1 MTNVEVK
8 NVSASNMRVN
18 LTDIIS
24 DIPLN
29 EVIAVTKRKDVVAYV
44 ISPETFEAVFGSS
57 EDREP
62 ETASGLELIMSGLAK
77 QDDLTE
83 QDDLNGIPFQGNDDD
98 DTEGGELI
106 QFSQL
111 DEDADLDGRDMFIHG
126 EDDDFEHYL
135 AQLKRQTMGFITPD
149 NI

>member
-57 EDREP
+57 EDSEP
-62 ETASGLELIMSGLAK
+62 ETTAPVQTVGDLYEVNITDEESPSG
-77 QDDLTE
+77 
-83 QDDLNGIPFQGNDDD
+83 DDD

-106 QFSQL
+106 EFSQL
-111 DEDADLDGRDMFIHG
+111 DEDADLE

>member
-57 EDREP
+57 EDSEP
-62 ETASGLELIMSGLAK
+62 ETTEPVQTVG
-77 QDDLTE
+77 DLYE
-83 QDDLNGIPFQGNDDD
+83 VNVNDDELPSGDED

-106 QFSQL
+106 EFSQL
-111 DEDADLDGRDMFIHG
+111 DEDTDLE

>member
-57 EDREP
+57 EDEP
-62 ETASGLELIMSGLAK
+62 ETTEPVQTVGDLYEVNITDEESPSG
-77 QDDLTE
+77 
-83 QDDLNGIPFQGNDDD
+83 DDD

-106 QFSQL
+106 EFSQL
-111 DEDADLDGRDMFIHG
+111 DEDADLE

>member
-57 EDREP
+57 EDSESETTEP
-62 ETASGLELIMSGLAK
+62 VQTVGDLYEVNVTDDQLPSG
-77 QDDLTE
+77 
-83 QDDLNGIPFQGNDDD
+83 DDD

-106 QFSQL
+106 EFSQL
-111 DEDADLDGRDMFIHG
+111 DEDADLE

>member
-1 MTNVEVK
+1 MTNIEVK

-57 EDREP
+57 EDEP
-62 ETASGLELIMSGLAK
+62 ETTEPVQTVGDLYEVNVTDDELSSGDE
-77 QDDLTE
+77 
-83 QDDLNGIPFQGNDDD
+83 D
-98 DTEGGELI
+98 DTDGGELI
-106 QFSQL
+106 EFSEL
-111 DEDADLDGRDMFIHG
+111 DEDTDLE

-135 AQLKRQTMGFITPD
+135 AQLKRQTMGLITPD
-149 NI
+149 SI

>member
-57 EDREP
+57 EDSEAETTEP
-62 ETASGLELIMSGLAK
+62 VQTVGDLYEVNVN
-77 QDDLTE
+77 DDE
-83 QDDLNGIPFQGNDDD
+83 SPSDDDD

-106 QFSQL
+106 EFSQL
-111 DEDADLDGRDMFIHG
+111 DEDADLE

-149 NI
+149 SI

>member
-18 LTDIIS
+18 LTDIIG

-57 EDREP
+57 EDSESETTEP
-62 ETASGLELIMSGLAK
+62 VQTVGDLYEVNVTDDELPSD
-77 QDDLTE
+77 Q
-83 QDDLNGIPFQGNDDD
+83 QSDD
-98 DTEGGELI
+98 DTDGGELI
-106 QFSQL
+106 EFSQL
-111 DEDADLDGRDMFIHG
+111 DEDADLE
-126 EDDDFEHYL
+126 EDNDFEHYL
-135 AQLKRQTMGFITPD
+135 AQLKRQMNGSST
-149 NI
+149 

>member
-57 EDREP
+57 EDSEP
-62 ETASGLELIMSGLAK
+62 ETTEPVQTVGDLYEVNVTDDELPSG
-77 QDDLTE
+77 DD
-83 QDDLNGIPFQGNDDD
+83 DDTDD

-106 QFSQL
+106 EFSQL
-111 DEDADLDGRDMFIHG
+111 DEDADLE

-149 NI
+149 SI